1 MNLPLTGVRV
11 VELGSSVAA
20 PYATW
25 ILATLGAEVIK
36 FERPGVGDDA
46 RGWGEHVVDGERL
59 WFHALNANK
68 RSVVVDLKNAAARE
82 RTRRFILDEA
92 DVVVQ
97 NMRPG
102 ALAKLGLDG
111 ASLLEANPRLIYCNI
126 GAFGAEGPLRDRPGY
141 DPLMQAF
148 GGIMSVTGEDGR
160 PPVRVGVSIIDMGTG
175 MWCAIGVLAALHR
188 RDVSGRGGVV
198 DTALF
203 ETALAWMAIPGAD
216 YLASGDVPR
225 RYGSGISGIVPYRA
239 FACADGYLL
248 VGGANDRLFA
258 ALCEVVG
265 HPQWAQ
271 DPRFARNS
279 ERVQHR
285 DAINEM
291 LEAVFVTQP
300 RAHWQQKLDDAG
312 VPNAPTQDLEEV
324 FAHEQTR
331 ALGIVERL
339 GEHLRLLGVPV
350 RLDGRRPSLGRG
362 APALGEHTREIL
374 GES

>member
-1 MNLPLTGVRV
+1 
-11 VELGSSVAA
+11 
-20 PYATW
+20 
-25 ILATLGAEVIK
+25 
-36 FERPGVGDDA
+36 
-46 RGWGEHVVDGERL
+46 
-59 WFHALNANK
+59 
-68 RSVVVDLKNAAARE
+68 
-82 RTRRFILDEA
+82 
-92 DVVVQ
+92 
-97 NMRPG
+97 
-102 ALAKLGLDG
+102 
-111 ASLLEANPRLIYCNI
+111 
-126 GAFGAEGPLRDRPGY
+126 
-141 DPLMQAF
+141 MQAF

-324 FAHEQTR
+324 FEHEQTR

-339 GEHLRLLGVPV
+339 GEQLRLLGVPV

-374 GES
+374 GEP